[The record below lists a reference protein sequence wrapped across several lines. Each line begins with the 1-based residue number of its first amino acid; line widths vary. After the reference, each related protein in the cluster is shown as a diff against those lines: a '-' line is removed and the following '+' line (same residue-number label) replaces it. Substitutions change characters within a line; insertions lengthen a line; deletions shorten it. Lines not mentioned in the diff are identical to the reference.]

1 MTVDILVR
9 NVLRRGEAAPLDIS
23 IAGGRIVDVG
33 PALDVEAATTIEGS
47 GSLVLPGFVCAHLHL
62 DKTLIADRLR
72 PGAWT
77 GDRPALRAVNREDR
91 RTYTV
96 ESVLERAERAVE
108 MAITHGTT
116 YIRGFTDVEQIAGLT
131 GTHALVQLRERY
143 ARELRIEVAV
153 HPQDLLFARDDNS
166 GLFEQAV
173 AAGADVVGGMPS
185 EEPTPELVRKHVD
198 FCLGLAKRNGLP
210 VHMFVDDSDD
220 PSQRALEYLAWRTI
234 EEGMEGRVTA
244 GHCGALSAY
253 DDAHAAVVVALVAE
267 AGISI
272 CVNSHISLTLRGR
285 QDRAPVR
292 RGTTRVRE
300 LLEAGVNI
308 IAAQDD
314 IDDPYYPL
322 GRGDPL
328 EVAHY
333 TAHVC
338 QLLWPDQLET
348 VFDMITTNAAA
359 AVGLEDYGLHP
370 GCRADLVVLG
380 RPTLRDAL
388 ADMAPR
394 RAVIAA
400 GRLVAET
407 EVTTTRHRA

>member
-1 MTVDILVR
+1 MTVDVLVR
-9 NVLRRGEAAPLDIS
+9 DVLRRGEAIPLDIA
-23 IAGGRIVDVG
+23 IADGRIVAAE
-33 PALDVEAATTIEGS
+33 PRLDVAAATTIDGG

-62 DKTLIADRLR
+62 DKTLIADHLHPRS
-72 PGAWT
+72 WT
-77 GDRPALRAVNREDR
+77 GDRPQLRAVNREDR

-96 ESVLERAERAVE
+96 ESVLERAQRAVE
-108 MAITHGTT
+108 MALAHGTT

-131 GTHALVQLRERY
+131 GTHALVALRERY
-143 ARELRIEVAV
+143 ASEIRIDVAV

-166 GLFEQAV
+166 RLFEEAV

-185 EEPTPELVRKHVD
+185 EEPTPQLVRTHVD
-198 FCLGLAKRNGLP
+198 FCLGLGKRNGLP

-220 PSQRALEYLAWRTI
+220 PSHRALEYLAWRTI
-234 EEGMEGRVTA
+234 QEGMEGRVTA

-253 DDAHAAVVVALVAE
+253 DDAHAAAVVALVAE

-292 RGTTRVRE
+292 RGTTRVLE
-300 LLEAGVNI
+300 LLAAGVNV

-348 VFDMITTNAAA
+348 VFDMITGNAAQ
-359 AVGLEDYGLHP
+359 AVGLEGYGLQP
-370 GCRADLVVLG
+370 GCRADLVLLG
-380 RPTLRDAL
+380 SPTLRAAL
-388 ADMAPR
+388 AAMAPP

-400 GRLVAET
+400 GRLAVENA
-407 EVTTTRHRA
+407 VTRIRHRV

>member
-9 NVLRRGEAAPLDIS
+9 NVLRRGETVALDIS
-23 IAGGRIVDVG
+23 IAGGRIDRVG
-33 PALDVEAATTIEGS
+33 PALDVAAATMIDGQ

-62 DKTLIADRLR
+62 DKTLIDDRLR
-72 PGAWT
+72 PGSWT

-108 MAITHGTT
+108 LALAHGTT
-116 YIRGFTDVEQIAGLT
+116 HIRGFTDVEQIAGLT
-131 GTHALVQLRERY
+131 GTHALVRLRERY

-185 EEPTPELVRKHVD
+185 EEPTPELVRRHVD
-198 FCLGLAKRNGLP
+198 FCLDLARRNGLP

-220 PSQRALEYLAWRTI
+220 PAHRALEYLAWRTI

-292 RGTTRVRE
+292 RGTTRVLE
-300 LLEAGVNI
+300 LLAAGVNI

-359 AVGLEDYGLHP
+359 AVGLEDYGLQP

-380 RPTLRDAL
+380 RPTLRAAL